1 MGPTEHHSEE
11 AILNAAQIVF
21 LRRGFYGTRMQE
33 IADEAGINKAL
44 LHYYFRSKDK
54 IFEAIFL
61 GSLKNFLPQI
71 LEILDSDE
79 PFEKKINTFFSNYIG
94 LLLKNPHIPNFIIHE
109 VAHNPERLQSFFK
122 KSFEAIPKKFL
133 KQIKDEIDAGRIE
146 KQDPRHI
153 IVSILSLAIFPF
165 AAKPILQF
173 GLNLTDEEFKQFI
186 IERKK
191 YLPEFVMKS
200 LRKK

>member
-54 IFEAIFL
+54 IFEAI
-61 GSLKNFLPQI
+61 
-71 LEILDSDE
+71 
-79 PFEKKINTFFSNYIG
+79 
-94 LLLKNPHIPNFIIHE
+94 
-109 VAHNPERLQSFFK
+109 
-122 KSFEAIPKKFL
+122 PKKFL

-153 IVSILSLAIFPF
+153 LVSLLSLAIFPF

-191 YLPEFVMKS
+191 YLS
-200 LRKK
+200 

>member
-1 MGPTEHHSEE
+1 MAQTEHHSEE
-11 AILNAAQIVF
+11 AILKAAHAVF

-33 IADEAGINKAL
+33 IADEACINKAL

-54 IFEAIFL
+54 IFEAVFL
-61 GSLKNFLPQI
+61 DSLKIFLPQI

-79 PFEKKINTFFSNYIG
+79 PFEKKINTFFSKYID
-94 LLLKNPHIPNFIIHE
+94 LLLKNPHIPNFIMHE
-109 VAHNPERLQSFFK
+109 AAHNPERLQSFFK
-122 KSFEAIPKKFL
+122 KNIEAIPKKFL
-133 KQIKDEIDAGRIE
+133 KQIKNEIDDGRIE
-146 KQDPRHI
+146 KQDPKHI
-153 IVSILSLAIFPF
+153 LVSLLSLAIFPF
-165 AAKPILQF
+165 AAKPILQI
-173 GLNLTDEEFKQFI
+173 GLSLSDEEFKQFI